1 MHEVIKDRSGR
12 KLGEIRTEGNK
23 EVIYD
28 TYGRKLG
35 WYDGK
40 YTYDKM
46 GRKIGEGNFL
56 TTLL

>member
-1 MHEVIKDRSGR
+1 MREVIKDKYGR

-28 TYGRKLG
+28 AYGRKLG

-46 GRKIGEGNFL
+46 GHKIGEGNFL